1 MNHAPQEDFAHS
13 VVRMRSSLARV
24 ELAASR
30 IARDSLTP
38 ATRELAAGIT
48 ESVREIDEEIGTA
61 LGTFRAES
69 ESSIDVGDCAQVL
82 ATTRDRM
89 LPILRAH
96 AIEWPTIDALHEVFL
111 HDRVAV
117 ERAALLMLRAGIA
130 LAGRGGRL
138 QLSLVHDR
146 QKRSIGVRL
155 SAERDTPSSNNEN
168 LLCDSLSGARAFA
181 LRHRGSLELHDA
193 ARGAALMTLWLP
205 PLEVE

>member
-1 MNHAPQEDFAHS
+1 MNHPPLEDFTHS

-61 LGTFRAES
+61 LGTFCAEPD
-69 ESSIDVGDCAQVL
+69 SSIDVGDCAQVL
-82 ATTRDRM
+82 AATRDRM

-96 AIEWPTIDALHEVFL
+96 AIEWPPIDANHEAFL
-111 HDRVAV
+111 HDRVVV

-130 LAGRGGRL
+130 LAGRGGTLR
-138 QLSLVHDR
+138 LSLVHDR
-146 QKRSIGVRL
+146 HELNIGVRL
-155 SAERDTPSSNNEN
+155 SAEQNVPSSDSDN
-168 LLCDSLSGARAFA
+168 LLCDSLAGARAFA

-193 ARGAALMTLWLP
+193 ARGAALMTLWLA

>member
-1 MNHAPQEDFAHS
+1 MNPAPLEDFAHS

-61 LGTFRAES
+61 LGTFRAEPDAGV
-69 ESSIDVGDCAQVL
+69 DVGDCAQVL
-82 ATTRDRM
+82 AAMRDRM

-96 AIEWPTIDALHEVFL
+96 TIDWPAMDEDRDAFV
-111 HDRVAV
+111 HDRVGV
-117 ERAALLMLRAGIA
+117 ERAALLMLRSGIA

-138 QLSLVHDR
+138 ALSLVHGRD
-146 QKRSIGVRL
+146 SMGIGIRL
-155 SAERDTPSSNNEN
+155 ATERNAPSSENEN
-168 LLCDSLSGARAFA
+168 LLCDSLGGARAFA
-181 LRHRGSLELHDA
+181 HRHRGSLELHDA
-193 ARGAALMTLWLP
+193 ARGAALVTLWLA